1 MRFLVDNAL
10 SRVVA
15 QGRSNAGH
23 DAVHVRDL
31 GLGDA
36 EDSLI
41 FDRAAAEDRVAL
53 SADTDFGT
61 LLALRQE
68 IKPSVL
74 LFRGGSPR
82 RPADQLA
89 LILANLPAIEAELI
103 AGAIVVVEPGR
114 VRIRSL
120 PISGNP

>member
-10 SRVVA
+10 SRVIA
-15 QGRSNAGH
+15 QGLSDTGH
-23 DAVHVRDL
+23 DAVHVRDI

-36 EDSLI
+36 EDPVI
-41 FDRAAAEDRVAL
+41 IDRAAAEDLVVL
-53 SADTDFGT
+53 SAGTDFGT
-61 LLALRQE
+61 LLALRHE
-68 IKPSVL
+68 TKPSVL

-89 LILANLPAIEAELI
+89 LILANLPAIEADLL

-114 VRIRSL
+114 LRIRSL
-120 PISGNP
+120 PISGEP